1 MLWLALLLTQAE
13 PADPGLLGRLKDKV
27 RFSAFADVSLGTE
40 FGASADKHDAA
51 LFEAFG
57 TDDFPLNSYG
67 DGFGVV
73 GTDFVVT
80 ADVADNVVFQGEVNL
95 QVERGTSN
103 EIALDFERFYI
114 DYRHNELFNVQAG
127 FFFTPIG
134 YHNRFLYSR
143 AWLMHSVLIPDLF
156 EEELNFVPTHSTGV
170 NVHGRFQLF
179 GQTFKYVV
187 GLANGRGIEPTENI
201 FARDRLGKEQTLLL
215 EWEVPG
221 FSDFLVGV
229 SGWTDVIRTRKVD
242 GYGTTVVID
251 GAEKVRLREF
261 GFNPYVTYYGETF
274 NLLAEFVVSTQR
286 DEIGNLDR
294 SSYLMH
300 GFTAELSINLVENT
314 LHPYIR
320 YDYTNLPSDQQGPY
334 FGLRRDDDT
343 LTRFFIPEAH
353 AVMIGANY
361 DLNANMRF
369 KLEYAAHFDGARDAN
384 AVVAQLAYGF

>member
-1 MLWLALLLTQAE
+1 MLCLALLLTQAD
-13 PADPGLLGRLKDKV
+13 PGDPGLLGRLKDRV
-27 RFSAFADVSLGTE
+27 RFSAFADVTLGTE
-40 FGASADKHDAA
+40 FGASADEDDAD

-57 TDDFPLNSYG
+57 TDEFPLNSFG

-80 ADVADNVVFQGEVNL
+80 ADVAENVVFQGEVNL
-95 QVERGTSN
+95 QVERGTSS
-103 EIALDFERFYI
+103 EIAVDFERFYI

-127 FFFTPIG
+127 FYFTPIG

-143 AWLMHSVLIPDLF
+143 AWLMHSVQVPDLF

-179 GQTFKYVV
+179 GETFKYVV

-201 FARDRLGKEQTLLL
+201 FARDRFGKEQTLLL

-221 FSDFLVGV
+221 FNDFLVGV

-242 GYGTTVVID
+242 GYGTTVDID
-251 GAEKVRLREF
+251 TAGKVRLREW
-261 GFNPYVTYYGETF
+261 GFNPYITYYGETF
-274 NLLAEFVVSTQR
+274 NLLAEFVWSTQV
-286 DEIGNLDR
+286 DLIGNLDDD
-294 SSYLMH
+294 SYEMH
-300 GFTAELSINLVENT
+300 GFTAELSFNLADNT
-314 LHPYIR
+314 VHPYIR
-320 YDYTNLPSDQQGPY
+320 YDYTNLPSGQQGPY

-343 LTRFFIPEAH
+343 LTRHFIPEFH
-353 AVMIGANY
+353 GVMVGVNY

-369 KLEYAAHFDGARDAN
+369 KVEYIAHFDGPRDAN
-384 AVVAQLAYGF
+384 AAVVQLAYGF